1 MNSPVIPS
9 GPAQPP
15 PHTDSS
21 LSRRRALGWALAAAG
36 WPALHAA
43 AQPVAPPAAA
53 GSGARGDI
61 LIGRTT
67 ALSGGMAPFLAPIHL
82 GQDAAVADLNAQG
95 GIGGRKVRFITLDDG
110 FDAQRAI
117 ANARTLGDKEG
128 VLALFGVA
136 GTSQV
141 LGMLPYLSEAKLPL
155 ISVYT
160 GSPAVRMQ
168 ASPYLFTTRAS
179 YADELVKIVRNLVAV
194 QSTRIGIAYENND
207 FGKLLLPLA
216 EKVIAAEGATLS
228 GSASL
233 EPSGQGADDAARK
246 LAEDKPQAVLLVA
259 AGPPVVAFV
268 RANRAHLGVPVYTLS
283 LGAGAAVL
291 QSLGEDA
298 RGLAVA
304 RTGPSPTKPT
314 LPLTREFQA
323 SMKRHGRT
331 ADYDHYTG
339 YMDARVLIEALRAAG
354 PGVTRASLVQA
365 MQGLGTL
372 DLGGYSYQFSAQN
385 RHGSNFVDIAV
396 VGPGGVYR
404 Q

>member
-1 MNSPVIPS
+1 MNFPVPPRPS
-9 GPAQPP
+9 RPESAAAQ
-15 PHTDSS
+15 
-21 LSRRRALGWALAAAG
+21 RRALLVALAASACTSL
-36 WPALHAA
+36 PVA
-43 AQPVAPPAAA
+43 AQPAP
-53 GSGARGDI
+53 GGGGGRGDI

-82 GQDAAVADLNAQG
+82 GQDAAIADLNAQG

-110 FDAQRAI
+110 FDAQRAV

-141 LGMLPYLSEAKLPL
+141 MGMLPYLAEARLPL

-160 GSPAVRMQ
+160 GSPAVRAQ

-194 QSTRIGIAYENND
+194 QTSRIGVAYESND
-207 FGKLLLPLA
+207 FGKLLLPLV
-216 EKVIAAEGATLS
+216 EKVIGAEGATLA

-233 EPSGQGADDAARK
+233 EPSGKGADEATRK
-246 LAEDKPQAVLLVA
+246 LGEVKPQAVLLIA

-291 QSLGEDA
+291 QALGEDA

-304 RTGPSPTKPT
+304 RTGPSPSKPT
-314 LPLTREFQA
+314 LQLTREFQA

-354 PGVTRASLVQA
+354 PGVTRASLAQA

-372 DLGGYSYQFSAQN
+372 DLGGYTYQFSPQN
-385 RHGSNFVDIAV
+385 RHGSNYVDIAV
-396 VGPGGVYR
+396 VGTGGVYR

>member
-1 MNSPVIPS
+1 MKSPVAPGITRLDHPA
-9 GPAQPP
+9 GPG
-15 PHTDSS
+15 
-21 LSRRRALGWALAAAG
+21 RRALLLALAASAC
-36 WPALHAA
+36 ASRHVA
-43 AQPVAPPAAA
+43 AQTSSSPAAA
-53 GSGARGDI
+53 GRGDI

-82 GQDAAVADLNAQG
+82 GQDAAIADLNAQG
-95 GIGGRKVRFITLDDG
+95 GIGGRKVRFVTLDDG
-110 FDAQRAI
+110 FEAARAI

-141 LGMLPYLSEAKLPL
+141 LGMLPYLAEAKLPL

-194 QSTRIGIAYENND
+194 QSARIGVAYENND
-207 FGKLLLPLA
+207 FGKLLLPLV
-216 EKVIAAEGATLS
+216 EKVLAAEGATLA
-228 GSASL
+228 GTASL
-233 EPSGQGADDAARK
+233 EPSGAGADEVARK
-246 LAEDKPQAVLLVA
+246 LGELKPQAVLLVA
-259 AGPPVVAFV
+259 AGPPVVTFV
-268 RANRAHLGVPVYTLS
+268 RANRAHVGVPVYTLS

-291 QSLGEDA
+291 KALGEDA

-314 LPLTREFQA
+314 LQLTRDFQA
-323 SMKRHGRT
+323 SMKRHGH
-331 ADYDHYTG
+331 AIDYDHFTG
-339 YMDARVLIEALRAAG
+339 YMDARVLTEALRAAG

-372 DLGGYSYQFSAQN
+372 DLGGYTYQFSPQN
-385 RHGSNFVDIAV
+385 RHGSSFVDIAV
-396 VGPGGVYR
+396 VGSGGVYR